1 MARIAGCYPRQSGYS
16 KQALYKKIYGSVF
29 RGPGL
34 KGWEPWPGM
43 KWRGRGKNKNPTV
56 RKPARR
62 NFDIGSY

>member
-1 MARIAGCYPRQSGYS
+1 MSYVKGHQWPSGYS
-16 KQALYKKIYGSVF
+16 KRALYVIMFGSVF

-34 KGWEPWPGM
+34 KKWTPPDCM

-56 RKPARR
+56 RKPARK